1 MKTTIENFHTV
12 DLRNESQ
19 ITSEMEDRFNQ
30 ALIEILG

>member
-1 MKTTIENFHTV
+1 MRNLWDNFHSV